1 LAEGIRLS
9 YQTWLAEHCHV
20 LWTSNASPQPQ
31 IPAHASGKVRELPV
45 MMFNQAL
52 APLKRGRFYPA
63 RVLNSDEQLPGAL
76 FRVLE
81 LSSDSLRAD
90 FNHPLA
96 GRKCKLGMATGSDRA
111 RGNANPEA
119 LLNWAGIDTP
129 LPAGEVDYS
138 DTYAFTRD
146 DDAPDSVFYTTPR
159 RVMHIDNVCA
169 ERITAFYRNH
179 LRARDTVLD
188 LMAGWH
194 SHLADHAGD
203 IIGLGM
209 NAEEMAD
216 NPQLRSHVVH
226 DLNAT
231 PRLALDDASFDV
243 VVNTVS
249 IEYLTQ
255 PLAVLHELR
264 RILKPGGKLLITFS
278 NRFFPPKV
286 IALWKQLHPV
296 ERLNWVAQLVHQAG
310 FSEIQTRMER
320 GLERDTADTYYPQ
333 LTEMD
338 PMFGVSACKQG

>member
-1 LAEGIRLS
+1 LSDGIRLT
-9 YQTWLAEHCHV
+9 YQSWLAEHSHV
-20 LWTSNASPQPQ
+20 LWTNNTLPQPQ
-31 IPAHASGKVRELPV
+31 IPGQASEEVREFPV
-45 MMFNQAL
+45 VMFDQAI

-63 RVLNSDEQLPGAL
+63 RVLNTDEQLAAAL
-76 FRVLE
+76 FRVVE
-81 LSSDSLRAD
+81 LGSDYLRAD

-96 GRKCKLGMATGSDRA
+96 GRKCKVEMETGSGRG

-119 LLNWAGIDTP
+119 LLNWAGMDTP
-129 LPAGEVDYS
+129 LPDGEVDYS
-138 DTYAFTRD
+138 DSDAFARD
-146 DDAPDSVFYTTPR
+146 DDAPDSVFYTMPR

-169 ERITAFYRNH
+169 ERITVFYRDH

-194 SHLADHAGD
+194 SHLAGHAGD

-216 NPQLRSHVVH
+216 NPQLRSHMVH

-255 PLAVLHELR
+255 PLAVLKQAH

-296 ERLNWVAQLVHQAG
+296 ERLNWLAQLVHAAG
-310 FSEIQTRMER
+310 FSEIQTRVER
-320 GLERDTADTYYPQ
+320 GLERDTTDPYYPQ

-338 PMFGVSACKQG
+338 PLFGISACKQR

>member
-1 LAEGIRLS
+1 
-9 YQTWLAEHCHV
+9 
-20 LWTSNASPQPQ
+20 
-31 IPAHASGKVRELPV
+31 

-63 RVLNSDEQLPGAL
+63 QVLNTDEELPGAL

-81 LSSDSLRAD
+81 LSSDYLRAD
-90 FNHPLA
+90 FNHPFA
-96 GRKCKLGMATGSDRA
+96 GRKCKLGMETGSDRA
-111 RGNANPEA
+111 RGNARGNANAET
-119 LLNWAGIDTP
+119 LLNWVGIDTP
-129 LPAGEVDYS
+129 LPDAEVDYS
-138 DTYAFTRD
+138 DTDAFTRD
-146 DDAPDSVFYTTPR
+146 DDAPDSVFYTMPR

-194 SHLADHAGD
+194 SHLAGHTGD

-255 PLAVLHELR
+255 PLAVLKEAH

-278 NRFFPPKV
+278 NRLFPPKV

>member
-1 LAEGIRLS
+1 MAEGIRLS

-20 LWTSNASPQPQ
+20 LWTNNTSPQPQ
-31 IPAHASGKVRELPV
+31 IPGHASDKVREFPV
-45 MMFNQAL
+45 LMFNQVL
-52 APLKRGRFYPA
+52 ASAKRGRFYPA
-63 RVLNSDEQLPGAL
+63 RVLNTDEQLPGAL
-76 FRVLE
+76 FRILE
-81 LSSDSLRAD
+81 LSSDYLRAD

-96 GRKCKLGMATGSDRA
+96 GRKCKLGMETDSDRA

-129 LPAGEVDYS
+129 LPDSEVDYS
-138 DTYAFTRD
+138 DTDAFTRD
-146 DDAPDSVFYTTPR
+146 DDAPDSVFYLTPR

-169 ERITAFYRNH
+169 ERITAFYRYH
-179 LRARDTVLD
+179 LREGDTVLD

-209 NAEEMAD
+209 NAEEMTD
-216 NPQLRSHVVH
+216 NHQLRSHVVH

-320 GLERDTADTYYPQ
+320 GLERDKADTYYPQ

>member
-1 LAEGIRLS
+1 
-9 YQTWLAEHCHV
+9 
-20 LWTSNASPQPQ
+20 
-31 IPAHASGKVRELPV
+31 

-63 RVLNSDEQLPGAL
+63 QVLNTDEQLPGPL

-81 LSSDSLRAD
+81 LGSVYFRAD

-96 GRKCKLGMATGSDRA
+96 GLKCKLGMETGSNRA

-129 LPAGEVDYS
+129 LPDGEVDYR
-138 DTYAFTRD
+138 DTNAFARD
-146 DDAPDSVFYTTPR
+146 DDAPDSVFYSTPR

-169 ERITAFYRNH
+169 EQITAFYRNH
-179 LRARDTVLD
+179 LRAGDTVLD

-194 SHLADHAGD
+194 SHLAGHAGD

-216 NPQLRSHVVH
+216 NPQLCSHVVH
-226 DLNAT
+226 DLNAA

-255 PLAVLHELR
+255 PLAVLKEAQ

-296 ERLNWVAQLVHQAG
+296 ERLNWVSQLVHEAG
-310 FSEIQTRMER
+310 FSEIQTRVER
-320 GLERDTADTYYPQ
+320 GLERDTADPYYPQ

-338 PMFGVSACKQG
+338 PMFGFSACKQG

>member
-1 LAEGIRLS
+1 ME
-9 YQTWLAEHCHV
+9 
-20 LWTSNASPQPQ
+20 
-31 IPAHASGKVRELPV
+31 
-45 MMFNQAL
+45 
-52 APLKRGRFYPA
+52 
-63 RVLNSDEQLPGAL
+63 
-76 FRVLE
+76 
-81 LSSDSLRAD
+81 
-90 FNHPLA
+90 
-96 GRKCKLGMATGSDRA
+96 TGSVRA
-111 RGNANPEA
+111 RGNARGNANAET
-119 LLNWAGIDTP
+119 LLNWVGIDTP
-129 LPAGEVDYS
+129 LPDAEVDYS
-138 DTYAFTRD
+138 DTDAFTRD
-146 DDAPDSVFYTTPR
+146 DDAPDSVFYTMPR

-194 SHLADHAGD
+194 SHLAGHTGD

-255 PLAVLHELR
+255 PLAVLKEAH

-278 NRFFPPKV
+278 NRLFPPKV

-296 ERLNWVAQLVHQAG
+296 ERLNWVAQLVHAAG
-310 FSEIQTRMER
+310 FSEIQIRVER
-320 GLERDTADTYYPQ
+320 GLERDTADPYYPQ

-338 PMFGVSACKQG
+338 PVFGVSACKQG

>member
-1 LAEGIRLS
+1 
-9 YQTWLAEHCHV
+9 
-20 LWTSNASPQPQ
+20 
-31 IPAHASGKVRELPV
+31 
-45 MMFNQAL
+45 MFNQAL

-63 RVLNSDEQLPGAL
+63 GVLNTDEQLPGTL

-81 LSSDSLRAD
+81 LSSDYLRAD

-96 GRKCKLGMATGSDRA
+96 GRKCKLGMETGSDHA

-129 LPAGEVDYS
+129 LPDGEVDYS

-159 RVMHIDNVCA
+159 RVMHIDTVCA
-169 ERITAFYRNH
+169 KRITAFYRNH
-179 LRARDTVLD
+179 LRAGDTVLD

-194 SHLADHAGD
+194 SHLAGHAGD

-255 PLAVLHELR
+255 PLAVLKEAQ
-264 RILKPGGKLLITFS
+264 RIIKPGGKLLITFS

-296 ERLNWVAQLVHQAG
+296 ERLNWVAQLVHAAG
-310 FSEIQTRMER
+310 FSEIQTRVER
-320 GLERDTADTYYPQ
+320 GLERDTADPYYPQ
-333 LTEMD
+333 LAEMD
-338 PMFGVSACKQG
+338 PVFGLSAYKQG

>member
-1 LAEGIRLS
+1 
-9 YQTWLAEHCHV
+9 
-20 LWTSNASPQPQ
+20 
-31 IPAHASGKVRELPV
+31 

-52 APLKRGRFYPA
+52 VPLKRGRFYPA
-63 RVLNSDEQLPGAL
+63 RVLNTDEQLAAAL
-76 FRVLE
+76 FRVVE
-81 LSSDSLRAD
+81 LSSDYLHAD

-96 GRKCKLGMATGSDRA
+96 GRKCNLGMETGSDRA

-129 LPAGEVDYS
+129 LPDGEVDYS
-138 DTYAFTRD
+138 DSDAYTRD

-194 SHLADHAGD
+194 SHLAGHAGD

-209 NAEEMAD
+209 NAEEMAE
-216 NPQLRSHVVH
+216 NPQLCTHVVH
-226 DLNAT
+226 DLNTT
-231 PRLALDDASFDV
+231 PHLALVDASVDV

-255 PLAVLHELR
+255 PLAVLKQAH

-278 NRFFPPKV
+278 NRFFPSKV

-296 ERLNWVAQLVHQAG
+296 ERLNWLAQLVHAAG
-310 FSEIQTRMER
+310 FSEIQTRVER
-320 GLERDTADTYYPQ
+320 GLERDSADPYYPQ

-338 PMFGVSACKQG
+338 PLFGVSACKQG